1 MKRRKTMVKVSKT
14 DTSKIK
20 AGNRIE
26 FDNKQ
31 FVLMLD
37 KDGNERM
44 GSRGALVKYGRV
56 TVQAKVITTRE
67 DKVQIKIDSRNYD
80 EWLKREDLHNLTVL

>member
-1 MKRRKTMVKVSKT
+1 MVKASKT
-14 DTSKIK
+14 DASKIK

-56 TVQAKVITTRE
+56 RVQAKVITTRE
-67 DKVQIKIDSRNYD
+67 DKVQVWLDTRNYD
-80 EWLKREDLHNLTVL
+80 QWLKHEELVNLAVL